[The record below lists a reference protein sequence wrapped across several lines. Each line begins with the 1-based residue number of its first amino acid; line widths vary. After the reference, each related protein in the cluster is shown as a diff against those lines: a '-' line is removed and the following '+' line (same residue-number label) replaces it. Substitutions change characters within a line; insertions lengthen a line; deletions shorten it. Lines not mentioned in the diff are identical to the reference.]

1 MTIAYL
7 TPITLLNLHAV
18 WKLNF
23 DQALKANITN
33 INLLN
38 VRNHQYPD
46 DHLASWLYSKHA
58 ELAEPL
64 LVVHTRVTHK
74 LFHDAAY
81 KYAEK
86 IRINA
91 LDRNKISTVEIDEA
105 LAEYRIASVKFKNN
119 LVKLTRMT
127 LNKSQNRH

>member
-23 DQALKANITN
+23 DQALKDNITN
-33 INLLN
+33 LNLLN
-38 VRNHQYPD
+38 IRNHQYPD

-58 ELAEPL
+58 ELGEPL

-74 LFHDAAY
+74 LFHDAAF

-86 IRINA
+86 IRVNA
-91 LDRNKISTVEIDEA
+91 LESKKISADEIDEA

-119 LVKLTRMT
+119 LVKLTRLT
-127 LNKSQNRH
+127 LNKTQNTH